1 MVVAI
6 TFAIRRDMGKLYFI
20 RLINRLDDAFGKAG
34 AVVQKP
40 FECHA
45 LRNVTIVEKDRDTP
59 ATVELHLVWTTRV
72 NGGVVQLYPAIVVTS
87 AYGLRLTRRQNGK
100 LDIVVHQNFQRS
112 FINGSL
118 G

>member
-20 RLINRLDDAFGKAG
+20 RLVDRLDDAFGKAG
-34 AVVQKP
+34 AVIQKP

-45 LRNVTIVEKDRDTP
+45 LRNVTIVEKDRDTSS
-59 ATVELHLVWTTRV
+59 AVELHLVRTTRV
-72 NGGVVQLYPAIVVTS
+72 NGGVVQLYPAIVIAS

-100 LDIVVHQNFQRS
+100 LYIVVDQNFQCS